1 MPSQKKIDTVAQLKT
16 KLEKAKAFFLTEYRG
31 LTHQQLEQLK
41 KSLKK
46 VEAEYLVAKNRLVG
60 IAMKSCEAGSRSA
73 GQFSDDTIKKL
84 EEELKNPTATLFA
97 YGDEIAAIKELAKFI
112 KARELPKIKIGIFA
126 GKIATVADFQKLA
139 NLPTRDIL
147 LTTLA
152 VRLKSPIAGL
162 HYGLNWNLQR
172 FVTVLNNV
180 KEKKPSN

>member
-1 MPSQKKIDTVAQLKT
+1 MPNQKKIDTVVQLKT

-60 IAMKSCEAGSRSA
+60 IAMKQCNNETML
-73 GQFSDDTIKKL
+73 QL
-84 EEELKNPTATLFA
+84 EEYLKDPTATLFA

-180 KEKKPSN
+180 KEKKPKS